1 MLEKI
6 FRSTTT
12 STTDDGTA
20 DLTGWDTLT
29 SIFNLKSPDTVTPSN
44 ATTFNTVY
52 ACVNVL
58 SDDMA
63 KLPMKVY
70 RKNKG
75 KIERQNEHPAD
86 YLLNTRPNAFMTPF
100 IFKKLMMTSVLT
112 RGNFFALIEFD
123 KAGMPVQLLPLNPVN
138 TQYVYDPVQK
148 RSYYRTSIGD
158 QLVQLQDYEVIH
170 IKSLSDDGMMGQ
182 SPISSLK
189 NQIEASRGA
198 DQLNRDII
206 AGGGV
211 PRGILKVQGAIGKA
225 AKDKVR
231 EEWNNRNSAG
241 AIAVIDN
248 GLEYQQVGFTQS
260 DMQFI
265 EAQKFNQQQIAAVFK
280 VPLHKINQLDHAT
293 YTNIEHQSLDY
304 VKNTLQPWI
313 VQIEEESN
321 YKLFSH
327 NENRLGYYVKT
338 NMDSELRGDA
348 ESRAKVQEIKMRN
361 SLLTVNEGRAQ
372 DELSPFDMEEAN
384 EPLATLNYTLLS
396 RLMQYQY
403 SDIDNKALTGDEADN
418 QDETDETSDEGGDN
432 TG

>member
-6 FRSTTT
+6 LRSKETRSTVTNT
-12 STTDDGTA
+12 ETQEHPDGS
-20 DLTGWDTLT
+20 GWNTLLDMF
-29 SIFNLKSPDTVTPSN
+29 SIKSKDEVTPSN

-58 SDDMA
+58 SDDIA

-70 RKNKG
+70 LKIDG
-75 KIERQNEHPAD
+75 KIERQSNHSAD
-86 YLLNTRPNAFMTPF
+86 YLLNKRPNPFMTPF
-100 IFKKLMMTSVLT
+100 TFKKLMMTSVLT
-112 RGNFFALIEFD
+112 RGNFFGLIEFD
-123 KAGMPVQLLPLNPVN
+123 NAGMPIQLLPLNPAA
-138 TQYVYDPVQK
+138 TTYHYDPINK
-148 RSYYRTSIGD
+148 TSYYKTSIGH
-158 QLVQLQDYEVIH
+158 QIVELQDYEVLH
-170 IKSLSDDGMMGQ
+170 IKNASSDGMMGQ
-182 SPISSLK
+182 SPITVLK
-189 NQIEASRGA
+189 NQIEGSRSA
-198 DQLNRDII
+198 DVLNKEIVN
-206 AGGGV
+206 GGGV
-211 PRGILKVQGAIGKA
+211 PRGILKVQGSIGKD

-248 GLEYQQVGFTQS
+248 GLEYQRVGFTQS

-313 VQIEEESN
+313 VQIEEEGDF
-321 YKLFSH
+321 KLFSH
-327 NENRLGYYVKT
+327 SERKKGYYVKT

-348 ESRAKVQEIKMRN
+348 ESRARVQEIKMRN
-361 SLLTVNEGRAQ
+361 SLLSVNEGRAQ
-372 DELSPFDMEEAN
+372 DEMSPFDMDIAN
-384 EPLATLNYTLLS
+384 EPLATLNYTPLS
-396 RLMQYQY
+396 RLVDYQYQ
-403 SDIDNKALTGDEADN
+403 DINNEALT
-418 QDETDETSDEGGDN
+418 QPSSDDSDKGGDD